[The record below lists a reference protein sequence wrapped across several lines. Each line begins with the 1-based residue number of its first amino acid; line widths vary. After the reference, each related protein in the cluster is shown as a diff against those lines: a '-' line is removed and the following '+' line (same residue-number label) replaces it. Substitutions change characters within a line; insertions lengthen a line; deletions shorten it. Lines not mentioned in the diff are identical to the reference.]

1 MRRLIALL
9 EASNMSA
16 VDLFEQIHAQYPQ
29 MLGAAASSLQKAID
43 TLAFKNAAELC
54 EDLLLSYEK

>member
-1 MRRLIALL
+1 
-9 EASNMSA
+9 MSA